1 MVVVEEKA
9 VLRQENID
17 EEPFLVLENLTRAEV
32 TLMEEKKKLETTKAK
47 LRLEVK
53 REIENKMSNIQ
64 NLRDEITDL
73 KSSCDELSK
82 SLQANKNRVNKI
94 DTNL

>member
-9 VLRQENID
+9 VLRQESIE

-32 TLMEEKKKLETTKAK
+32 TLMEEKKKLETTKTK
-47 LRLEVK
+47 LMLEVK